1 MKTIIRSILVLF
13 LTASVP
19 GLSSCQ
25 TSKSK
30 PDEMSRMNHPG
41 MRMTP

>member
-1 MKTIIRSILVLF
+1 MKTIVRSIFILS
-13 LTASVP
+13 LTATVL

-25 TSKSK
+25 TSQSK

-41 MRMTP
+41 MRMN

>member
-1 MKTIIRSILVLF
+1 MKTIIRSILLLS
-13 LTASVP
+13 LTATVL

-25 TSKSK
+25 TAKSK

-41 MRMTP
+41 MRMN